1 VSIEV
6 RLPGDV
12 RVLGAGTTL
21 SGLIDD
27 LDRQRPGLRE
37 QLLDDS
43 GLRRYLNVY
52 VGGADVRY
60 GDGLATLLSD
70 GDIVTVLPAG
80 APERPA

>member
-1 VSIEV
+1 MSIEV

-12 RVLGAGTTL
+12 RVLGVGTTL
-21 SGLIDD
+21 SDLIDD
-27 LDRQRPGLRE
+27 LDRLQPGLRE

-60 GDGLATLLSD
+60 GDGLATALSD

-80 APERPA
+80 APERSA